1 MENGSQGGPN
11 VRSFRVCENWRS
23 CGNVTLHLAG
33 LFPGAPIRKQSRS
46 SLRSNCAISLLFGF
60 YVRPIWALFYSGHHN
75 IIFERIIK

>member
-33 LFPGAPIRKQSRS
+33 LFPGAPISKQSRS
-46 SLRSNCAISLLFGF
+46 SLRSHRSMALLFVF
-60 YVRPIWALFYSGHHN
+60 ILRPICFFASNHN
-75 IIFERIIK
+75 IT